1 MRKRGLALI
10 VACAAL
16 LAVAPAQAHVA
27 DHNPARTTDI
37 AGDSGGAPD
46 ITGVTVANDLSGNI
60 LFVVQVGNRE
70 GFVAN
75 DLVAIFLDTDRSV
88 GTGGFGA
95 GIDYFIAIDATVPAM
110 GLVKWNGT
118 TFEDVATTTLRGGWG
133 SGYAALINR
142 TELGN
147 TTAFDF
153 QVVTQVDQGGGI
165 DRAPETAFGTY
176 TIAPPHIA
184 SIVPRFSPTAPRG
197 GATFSL
203 QSVALTFESEEK
215 GVAGSFTCRATLA
228 GKRVKGTG
236 PGGCTFKLPKTAKGK
251 QLVVTV
257 SATPTG
263 GKAQTFPAYKFRV
276 R

>member
-1 MRKRGLALI
+1 MRKRGPILI

-16 LAVAPAQAHVA
+16 LAVAPAQGRVA
-27 DHNPARTTDI
+27 DHNPARTTDV

-46 ITGVTVANDLSGNI
+46 ITGVTIANDLSGNV
-60 LFVVQVGNRE
+60 LFVIQVGNRE
-70 GFVAN
+70 GFVAK

-88 GTGGFGA
+88 GTGGLGA
-95 GIDYFIAIDATVPAM
+95 GIDYIIGIDAAVPAI
-110 GLVKWNGT
+110 GLARWTGT
-118 TFEDVATTTLRGGWG
+118 AFEDVVPTTLRGGWG
-133 SGYAALINR
+133 AGYAALINK

-153 QVVTQVDQGGGI
+153 QVVTQLDETDGF

-197 GATFSL
+197 GATFRL
-203 QSVALTFESEEK
+203 QSVALAFESEEK
-215 GVAGSFTCRATLA
+215 GVAASFTCRATLA

-236 PGGCTFKLPKTAKGK
+236 AGGCTFKLPKTAKGK

>member
-1 MRKRGLALI
+1 MQKRGLILI
-10 VACAAL
+10 VACVSL
-16 LAVAPAQAHVA
+16 LAVAPAQGHLA
-27 DHNPARTTDI
+27 DHNPARTTDV
-37 AGDSGGAPD
+37 AGDSGPAPD
-46 ITGVTVANDLSGNI
+46 ITGVTVANDLSGNV

-70 GFVAN
+70 GFVAK
-75 DLVAIFLDTDRSV
+75 DLVAVLLDTDRNV
-88 GTGGFGA
+88 GTGTPGTGA
-95 GIDYFIAIDATVPAM
+95 DYLIIIDAAGPFI
-110 GLVKWNGT
+110 GLGKWNGT
-118 TFEDVATTTLRGGWG
+118 TFDDVTSSTLRGGWAA
-133 SGYAALINR
+133 GYVALINR
-142 TELGN
+142 SELGN

-153 QVVTQVDQGGGI
+153 QVVTHLDEGDAF
-165 DRAPETAFGTY
+165 DRAPETDFGAY

-197 GATFSL
+197 GATFRL
-203 QSVALTFESEEK
+203 QSVALTFESDEK
-215 GVAGSFTCRATLA
+215 GVAASFTCRATLA

-263 GKAQTFPAYKFRV
+263 GKAQAFPAYKFRV